1 MFENKIILTILG
13 VLIVLI
19 ILLIVLNAT
28 KKGSKK
34 LISVLKKFAG
44 IRSFKVINNLKL
56 PSKDDTYVVIDHIL
70 IGFFGMLV
78 LKRYDFGGTVYGDIR
93 DKEWISVTTKDNID
107 KKIRFKNP
115 VIANQEATEAIRK
128 VFQKENIYK
137 IDIENYAVF
146 TNNNVQ
152 LSLLPNVPAMTLKAF
167 KKLIS
172 HSKYSDNGPVD
183 VKKVYDALINNA
195 E

>member
-1 MFENKIILTILG
+1 MFENNIILTFLG

-28 KKGSKK
+28 KKGAKK

-56 PSKDDTYVVIDHIL
+56 PLKDNTYVVIDHIL

-115 VIANQEATEAIRK
+115 VGICRLLHTFRQRK
-128 VFQKENIYK
+128 RHPI
-137 IDIENYAVF
+137 
-146 TNNNVQ
+146 
-152 LSLLPNVPAMTLKAF
+152 
-167 KKLIS
+167 
-172 HSKYSDNGPVD
+172 
-183 VKKVYDALINNA
+183 
-195 E
+195 